1 MEKHEYVGTKH
12 DSQVFIECSNT
23 MDEVYENIDDYNP
36 NIQRTIL
43 ISFDDMSADIMKKKN
58 SYHSQRIIH

>member
-1 MEKHEYVGTKH
+1 MIQKHLLSV
-12 DSQVFIECSNT
+12 
-23 MDEVYENIDDYNP
+23 DEIYENIDDYNP

-58 SYHSQRIIH
+58 SDHSQRIIH

>member
-12 DSQVFIECSNT
+12 DSKSFIECSNT